1 MRRLLT
7 SAVLAVTL
15 TAPSLDAETVL
26 LDKTVA
32 VIAARVPTQQSIS
45 VITRWD
51 LEAQCKIEMI
61 RRFGKEGLDK
71 EPDKE
76 LRKSVLKILVE
87 ETLVTMELTRI
98 GFIEIDENQAQKK
111 LDELVEPFGS
121 EEELYNELARFSIT
135 PEHLKSWI
143 ERSILVEKYIDAQF
157 YMTGFKDP
165 TSMKGV
171 HFVKMKFR
179 GSLIEEIKK
188 RYRIWMF

>member
-1 MRRLLT
+1 MRRALT
-7 SAVLAVTL
+7 SAVLALAL
-15 TAPSLDAETVL
+15 TAPSLDAATVL
-26 LDKTVA
+26 LDRTVA
-32 VIAARVPTQQSIS
+32 VIAARVPTQQSVS
-45 VITRWD
+45 VITEWD

-71 EPDKE
+71 EPGKE
-76 LRKSVLKILVE
+76 LRKSVLMTIVE

-98 GFIEIDENQAQKK
+98 GFIEGDEGLAQKK

-121 EEELYNELARFSIT
+121 EEELYSELARFSIT

-157 YMTGFKDP
+157 YMTGSKDP
-165 TSMKGV
+165 TSMKGAYL
-171 HFVKMKFR
+171 VKMKFR